1 MEFNKLPDG
10 YEGEQKRDT
19 EFESLEAKL
28 ANDAKGLIEIARNQF
43 ERTGV
48 KTEPIVFA
56 RRKDDDMKAL
66 QSAIAKEQ
74 KTTVLKVIDQKPR
87 QLTPEQAAETLR
99 TLESR
104 FTSPEG
110 LKRHKGIE
118 WSRVKAALLASPEA
132 LWSVN
137 GMETQGHEPDVYFA
151 DDGGFDIGT
160 CSAET
165 PTQGRNCVYDEEA
178 AQWLRENHP
187 TVKFNGS
194 AVAMAQELGID
205 LMDAE
210 KYEKRLQKTGKYD
223 KKTWSWLKTP
233 TNIRKAGGALR
244 GGRPDPGVRVAQYFA
259 YSHVDAG
266 SWRGSL
272 RVKWAA

>member
-1 MEFNKLPDG
+1 MEFNKLPDD

-19 EFESLEAKL
+19 EFESIEAKL
-28 ANDAKGLIEIARNQF
+28 DNDAKGLIEIARAQL

-56 RRKDDDMKAL
+56 RRKDDDMEAL
-66 QSAIAKEQ
+66 RSAIAKEQ
-74 KTTVLKVIDQKPR
+74 KTTITQAIDQKPR
-87 QLTPEQAAETLR
+87 QLTPEKAAETL
-99 TLESR
+99 TVLESR

-151 DDGGFDIGT
+151 DDGGFDVGT

-178 AQWLRENHP
+178 AEWLRKNHP
-187 TVKFNGS
+187 TVEFNGS
-194 AVAMAQELGID
+194 AVAMAKELGID
-205 LMDAE
+205 LMDA
-210 KYEKRLQKTGKYD
+210 KQYDKQLQKTGKYD

-233 TNIRKAGGALR
+233 NNIRRAGGALVGDR
-244 GGRPDPGVRVAQYFA
+244 DGDVVYVSQSVAYA
-259 YSHVDAG
+259 HYGAG

-272 RVKWAA
+272 RVNWAA